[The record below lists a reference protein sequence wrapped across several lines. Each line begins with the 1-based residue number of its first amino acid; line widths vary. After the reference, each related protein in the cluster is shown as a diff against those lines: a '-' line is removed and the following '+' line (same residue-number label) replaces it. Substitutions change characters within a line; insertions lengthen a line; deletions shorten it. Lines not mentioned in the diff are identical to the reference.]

1 MIDNLATPAAWEALG
16 INRGQM
22 FVEELVRRLRL
33 ILARPGIFPY
43 LPLREISTRQTQ

>member
-1 MIDNLATPAAWEALG
+1 MIDNLAAPAAWEALG

-22 FVEELVRRLRL
+22 FVEQLVRPSRL

-43 LPLREISTRQTQ
+43 LAVREISTRQTQ